1 VEVLLQVD
9 SAVKTVVEEESDDV
23 GPDVVGG
30 GAGVVHSIHEG
41 LGDGGVQPRDDAG
54 VDLEPLGIVLH
65 EDGVEGAVDVAGEGE
80 LLESEFEERTPLQE
94 VGLVHVEGDRDM
106 AVDVENGNGQQK
118 VEHQGR
124 GRQTDWRSAQR
135 S

>member
-1 VEVLLQVD
+1 ME
-9 SAVKTVVEEESDDV
+9 AVVEEEADDV

-30 GAGVVHSIHEG
+30 GAGVVQNIHER

-65 EDGVEGAVDVAGEGE
+65 EDDVEGAIDVAGEGE
-80 LLESEFEERTPLQE
+80 FLEGEFEEHAPLPE
-94 VGLVHVEGDRDM
+94 VGLIHVEGDRDM
-106 AVDVENGNGQQK
+106 AVDVQEGN
-118 VEHQGR
+118 GR
-124 GRQTDWRSAQR
+124 GRRWSTGGGGPQMDWWSAQR